1 MKEKTK
7 QLCLTLFLLFF
18 TVFAMAQQRTVKGK
32 VMDQSGNPMPG
43 VSYVIKGTS
52 LGGMT
57 DAGGNFSVQV
67 NSNNA
72 VLEFTAIDHKT
83 VDISVGTQTE
93 ISITMVPQAGSL
105 NEVVVTALGIQRNVK
120 NLPYVAQK
128 VTNDELT
135 TVKYSNFSNSLSG
148 KVSNLTLTEGSGGV
162 GSATNIILR
171 GNNSLS
177 GNGSPLIV
185 IDGIPVVNDNTR
197 PATGQAQYGENFLA
211 PDQLSTINPSD
222 IAEVTILKGATAA
235 ALYGSQAANGAI
247 VITTKSGKNGVKRVN
262 FSTNTTFSSALYKPK
277 LQTTYGGATSD
288 NGSYS
293 WGAKDPKASFAGSF
307 YDDFLQTGI
316 NTANTVDFT
325 TGNENMQLYG
335 AYANTYAKGIV
346 PNNTLNRNN
355 FDLKGT
361 SDFFNKFIE
370 ITGKFSYIDQTVNN
384 PFAPG
389 QYLNPYFSFLT
400 IPANTDMPTYSDKSK
415 LLLPSSPYMNWPYPS
430 STGTDNPYWDVYK
443 VKTTDKMTRTILT
456 GNVKLNFTPWLYL
469 MVRGNLDKTN
479 DDYLH
484 TMDRGTNV
492 SLASP
497 TGGFNH
503 TTYNTNQ
510 KYGDAILNLKT
521 KLSSDIK
528 LTALAG
534 GAMRDYK
541 QTGLNINTSRVP
553 MYNPNL
559 FITNNVNFAG
569 GSFAMDI
576 YDRKKINS
584 LFYSVELG
592 YKDALY
598 LTTTGRN
605 DWSSTL
611 PTNKNNY
618 FYPSVG
624 VSAVLSDL
632 INGISSNTMNFLKVR
647 ASYTQVGN
655 DLPSFI
661 INPVSTIGSGGA
673 LQSPSTVIKPGTI
686 IRPEMTT
693 AYEAGVDVSFFNN
706 ALRLN
711 ATYYKS
717 NTKDQLFT
725 VSAPPSSGFANYYV
739 NGGNIQN
746 EGIELTLTATKNLSQ
761 QVKWT
766 STVNYSKNVN
776 KVVSLIAERN
786 YLIYSQLNNSTSYFQ
801 KIVPGG
807 SLGDFYAT
815 KFQRNPDGSF
825 VLNSF
830 YIDGVQ
836 KQGTTPLLETQPGKI
851 GNAFPD
857 FLLSWGN
864 QFDYKNLKFSFLID
878 GRFGGQ
884 IISMSQAMLDLAG
897 NSIESAIDRN
907 NGYVVINKQQVSDV
921 KSFYQLKGG
930 IGGALGEYAY
940 SATTV
945 RLREL
950 SVVYSLPASIYQHSK
965 YIKGVSVG
973 LIGRNLFFFHKDAPI
988 DPEVVSNNTMGQN
1001 AFLGLEFYNLPS
1013 TRNIGFSVNLNF

>member
-1 MKEKTK
+1 MKKKAK
-7 QLCLTLFLLFF
+7 QLCLTLFMLSFS
-18 TVFAMAQQRTVKGK
+18 VFAMAQQRTVKGK
-32 VMDQSGNPMPG
+32 VIDQSGSPMPN
-43 VSYVIKGTS
+43 VSYVIKGTQT
-52 LGGMT
+52 GGMT
-57 DAGGNFSVQV
+57 DAEGNFSIRVD
-67 NSNNA
+67 NNRT
-72 VLEFTAIDHKT
+72 VLEFSAIDHKP
-83 VDISVGTQTE
+83 VDVSVGDKTE
-93 ISITMVPQAGSL
+93 LMVTMEAQAGSL

-128 VTNDELT
+128 ITDDELT

-148 KVSNLTLTEGSGGV
+148 KVANLTITEGSGGV

-185 IDGIPVVNDNTR
+185 IDGIPVVNNNTR

-222 IAEVTILKGATAA
+222 IEEVTILKGATAA

-262 FSTNTTFSSALYKPK
+262 LSTNTTFSSAMYHPE
-277 LQTTYGGATSD
+277 LQTTYGGAVSD

-293 WGAKDPKASFAGSF
+293 WGAKDPNAKFAGK
-307 YDDFLQTGI
+307 YYEDFLQTGV
-316 NTANTVDFT
+316 NTANAVDFT
-325 TGNENMQLYG
+325 TGNENAQLFG
-335 AYANTYAKGIV
+335 AYANTHAKGII

-361 SDFFNKFIE
+361 SDFFDKFIQ
-370 ITGKFSYIDQTVNN
+370 ITGKFSYVDQSVKN

-400 IPANTDMPTYSDKSK
+400 FPANTDMSLYSDKSK
-415 LLLPSSPYMNWPYPS
+415 LLLDNAPYMNWPYPS
-430 STGTDNPYWDVYK
+430 STGTDNPYWDVNK
-443 VKTTDKMTRTILT
+443 VVTKDRMTRTILT
-456 GNVKLNFTPWLYL
+456 GNVKLNFTSWLNL
-469 MVRGNLDKTN
+469 MVRGNLDKTL
-479 DDYLH
+479 DDYMH

-492 SLASP
+492 ALASP

-503 TTYNTNQ
+503 TTYNTDQ
-510 KYGDAILNLKT
+510 KYGDAILNFKS
-521 KLSSDIK
+521 KLSSDLK

-534 GAMRDYK
+534 GALRDYK
-541 QTGLNINTSRVP
+541 QTGLNINTSRVA

-584 LFYSVELG
+584 LFYSVEFG

-598 LTTTGRN
+598 VTTTGRN

-611 PTNKNNY
+611 PTDKNNY

-632 INGISSNTMNFLKVR
+632 FNGLSSNTMNFLKLR

-655 DLPSFI
+655 DLPTFI

-686 IRPEMTT
+686 IKPEMTT
-693 AYEAGVDVSFFNN
+693 SYEAGVDVSFFNN
-706 ALRLN
+706 LLRLN

-717 NTKDQLFT
+717 NTVNQLFT
-725 VSAPPSSGFANYYV
+725 VSAPPSSGFSNYYV
-739 NGGNIQN
+739 NGGNVQN
-746 EGIELTLTATKNLSQ
+746 EGVELTLAVSPKIGE
-761 QVKWT
+761 VKWT
-766 STVNYSKNVN
+766 STVNFSRNVN

-815 KFQRNPDGSF
+815 KFQRNADGSYI
-825 VLNSF
+825 LNSF
-830 YIDGVQ
+830 YLDGVQ
-836 KQGTTPLLETQPGKI
+836 KEGTTPLLETQPGKI

-864 QFDYKNLKFSFLID
+864 QFDFKNLRLSFLVD
-878 GRFGGQ
+878 GRFGGK

-897 NSIESAIDRN
+897 NSIQSAVDRD
-907 NGYVVINKQQVSDV
+907 NGYVVINKQQVPDV

-940 SATTV
+940 SSTNV

-950 SVVYSLPASIYQHSK
+950 SLVYSLPSSIYEHSK
-965 YIKGVSVG
+965 YVKGISVG
-973 LIGRNLFFFHKDAPI
+973 LVGRNLFFFYKKAPI
-988 DPEVVSNNTMGQN
+988 DPEIVSNNTMGQN